1 MFILVLKFVRFVV
14 LYDLY
19 KNYDISTFLKQEKQD
34 QGNDELINGP
44 IEEYLGS
51 RVFTPRDLN
60 ETYGGVWPTIR
71 QLKKVKLYLRD

>member
-1 MFILVLKFVRFVV
+1 MTLLCLTLK
-14 LYDLY
+14 
-19 KNYDISTFLKQEKQD
+19 KEKQD
-34 QGNDELINGP
+34 QGHDELVNGP

-71 QLKKVKLYLRD
+71 QLRKVTFPSRLILETFINFPDTL